1 MTKAFIGDILAGEE
15 EFLSGPGTH
24 VDNEGNICASV
35 IGEVNK
41 NITTK
46 EISVKGKLQLGELGD
61 FVIAQV
67 TDVRDKVVMLD
78 ISKIESPDG
87 KIKVNNPH
95 AGIILIA
102 NISLS
107 FIESIRQAIK
117 MGDVVRAKI
126 VNIEP
131 STFLLSLKE
140 PNCGVLMG
148 FCSNCRGRLIAK
160 EPDMRSKD
168 LTKMECLDCKERETR
183 RITKDYLFKKR

>member
-1 MTKAFIGDILAGEE
+1 MNKVFIGDILAGEE
-15 EFLSGPGTH
+15 EFLSGQGTH
-24 VDNEGNICASV
+24 VDNDGNICASV

-41 NITTK
+41 NMTTK

-78 ISKIESPDG
+78 ISKIESPEG

-95 AGIILIA
+95 NGIILIA
-102 NISLS
+102 NISIS
-107 FIESIRQAIK
+107 FIDSIRQAVK
-117 MGDVVRAKI
+117 MGDIVRARI
-126 VNIEP
+126 VSIEP
-131 STFLLSLKE
+131 ATYLLNLKE
-140 PNCGVLMG
+140 PNCGVIMA
-148 FCSNCRGRLIAK
+148 FCSSCRGRLIAK

-168 LTKMECLDCKERETR
+168 LTKMECLDCKGRETR